1 MHPIA
6 ATGFQLK
13 VDDYANARPSYPAA
27 ALQKIKEIIPQGAHV
42 LDLAAGPGIMT
53 QLLVPLG
60 YQVTAV
66 EPVDNMRNKLKEL
79 LPEVPCFKGTAQ
91 NIPLPSESQDAVVV
105 AQAFHWFDDIGSLK
119 EIHRVLKPQGHLI
132 LIWNTE
138 SPRSI
143 WASRLRKTLL
153 TNGRLYEKYAEG
165 VPGYR
170 TGHWRQVFDTDEA
183 KSLYDLPLEHIQVTN
198 DFPTD
203 KARAWSR
210 ITSKSY
216 VAVLSEDELQ
226 KLKKDAFTV
235 LDDPEN
241 GFNGVYSHETDL
253 VW

>member
-27 ALQKIKEIIPQGAHV
+27 ALQRIKEIIPQEAHV
-42 LDLAAGPGIMT
+42 LDLAAGTGIMT

-66 EPVDNMRNKLKEL
+66 EPADNMRNKLKEL

-91 NIPLPSESQDAVVV
+91 NIPVPSESQDAVVI
-105 AQAFHWFDDIGSLK
+105 AQAFHWFDDIESLN

-143 WASRLRKTLL
+143 WTAKLRQ
-153 TNGRLYEKYAEG
+153 LYEKHTEG
-165 VPGYR
+165 VPSNR
-170 TGHWRQVFDTDEA
+170 TGRWRQVFDTDEA
-183 KSLYDLPLEHIQVTN
+183 KTLYDLPLEYIQVTN

-203 KARAWSR
+203 KDRAWSR
-210 ITSKSY
+210 VISNSY
-216 VAVLSEDELQ
+216 VAILPEDEIQ

-241 GFNGVYSHETDL
+241 EFNGVYSHETDL
-253 VW
+253 VWVRKRV